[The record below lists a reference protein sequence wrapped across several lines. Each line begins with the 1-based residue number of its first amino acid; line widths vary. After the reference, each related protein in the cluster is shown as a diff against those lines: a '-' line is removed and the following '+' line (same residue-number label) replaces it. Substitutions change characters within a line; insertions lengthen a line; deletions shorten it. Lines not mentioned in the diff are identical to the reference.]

1 VRIALNVEQLLQPVP
16 GGTGRYV
23 ARLAA
28 LLPALC
34 AGDEMVPFVAF
45 HRAAQVAAAFERFGL
60 GGPGVAAPVVLP
72 WPRPLLYD
80 VWHMLGV
87 PSPAK
92 HSPSLASCDLLHAP
106 SPAVPPAG
114 GRPLVVTLH
123 DAAFELFPEAYTKR
137 GLRFHRQGVAAAAR
151 RADLVITA
159 SRAAAAE
166 IAAHTPIPAERLRVI
181 PDGVDHIVASPQEVA
196 EARAKHRLGDV
207 PYVLWVGTLE
217 PRKNVGTLVRAF
229 ARLSR
234 RGAVPHRLVLA
245 GPEGWLTQG
254 QVDDSDRALL
264 GDRLRTVGQVPDWEL
279 RALYAGAELFCLP
292 SLHEGFGLT
301 VLEAMV
307 QGTAVVCSDLPA
319 LREVA
324 SQGAEYVAPAD
335 LDAWA
340 VVLGEL
346 LGDPSRRQRLAA
358 AGRERAAEFGWEDCA
373 RATRAIYVEALGGA
387 GEP

>member
-28 LLPALC
+28 LLPALST
-34 AGDEMVPFVAF
+34 GDEVVPFVAF
-45 HRAAQVAAAFERFGL
+45 HRPAQVAAAFERFGL
-60 GGPGVAAPVVLP
+60 GGAGVGAPVVLP

-80 VWHMLGV
+80 AWHMLGV

-92 HSPSLASCDLLHAP
+92 HSQLLASCDLLHAP
-106 SPAVPPAG
+106 SPAVPPSG

-151 RADLVITA
+151 CADLVITA

-166 IAAHTPIPAERLRVI
+166 IAAHTPIPAARLRVV
-181 PDGVDHIVASPQEVA
+181 PDGVDHIVSSPQQVA
-196 EARAKHRLGDV
+196 EARARHRLGDV

-229 ARLSR
+229 AGLSR
-234 RGAVPHRLVLA
+234 QGAVPHRLVLA

-254 QVDDSDRALL
+254 QVADADRALL
-264 GDRLRTVGQVPDWEL
+264 GDRLRVLGHVPDWEL
-279 RALYAGAELFCLP
+279 RALYAGADLFCLP

-307 QGTAVVCSDLPA
+307 QGTAVVCSDLEA

-324 SQGAEYVAPAD
+324 GQGAEYAAPTD
-335 LDAWA
+335 LDAWSLA
-340 VVLGEL
+340 LGEL
-346 LGDPSRRQRLAA
+346 LGDPTRREQLAA
-358 AGRERAAEFGWEDCA
+358 AGRERAAQFGWEHCA
-373 RATRAIYVEALGGA
+373 RATRVVYAEALGGA
-387 GEP
+387 GAS